1 MELETI
7 SFFHPD
13 ALALYFEGRLSGL
26 NVRTVPPSFSN
37 LLNVALSRFC
47 SLIFEVQ
54 NNVEKWPSVHFSSQH
69 GRTVFESLIDENS
82 SQSIL
87 ARNIIGSKL
96 RLYILDSINEGKLK
110 EFYRSSIFN
119 TCGVGK
125 SLFHEQF
132 FSPGEKILNHGQ
144 ISNEFSYK
152 SMTQQFMQDCLEDLK
167 TLDRLV
173 PNAEIGQYLNGAVPG
188 RADCNLASILFLLNL
203 EEDTRIAKELK
214 SSENLM
220 SYLIRFESLVHRKK
234 SDPKLLELRIGS
246 KPSNTQKYI
255 AIGLT
260 LCFLGVMFDL
270 PKKIG
275 RKLAKS

>member
-1 MELETI
+1 MKANWKNFTDHRFLTPVVSE
-7 SFFHPD
+7 S
-13 ALALYFEGRLSGL
+13 LYFM
-26 NVRTVPPSFSN
+26 VREIWEMHAKRN
-37 LLNVALSRFC
+37 L
-47 SLIFEVQ
+47 
-54 NNVEKWPSVHFSSQH
+54 
-69 GRTVFESLIDENS
+69 
-82 SQSIL
+82 
-87 ARNIIGSKL
+87 
-96 RLYILDSINEGKLK
+96 
-110 EFYRSSIFN
+110 
-119 TCGVGK
+119 
-125 SLFHEQF
+125 EQF

-173 PNAEIGQYLNGAVPG
+173 PVSQSIILAWKSNFEKKHDPWDTPIFGIFSSPWYAKINKNKFKNAEIGQYLNGAVPG

-220 SYLIRFESLVHRKK
+220 SYLIRFESLVHRKE

-275 RKLAKS
+275 RKLAKSWISSMPFIHCEKTFKIFF

>member
-1 MELETI
+1 MN
-7 SFFHPD
+7 FFDPY
-13 ALALYFEGRLSGL
+13 L
-26 NVRTVPPSFSN
+26 VPPSFSN

-125 SLFHEQF
+125 SLFH
-132 FSPGEKILNHGQ
+132 GE
-144 ISNEFSYK
+144 
-152 SMTQQFMQDCLEDLK
+152 
-167 TLDRLV
+167 R
-173 PNAEIGQYLNGAVPG
+173 
-188 RADCNLASILFLLNL
+188 NLRDA
-203 EEDTRIAKELK
+203 R
-214 SSENLM
+214 
-220 SYLIRFESLVHRKK
+220 
-234 SDPKLLELRIGS
+234 
-246 KPSNTQKYI
+246 
-255 AIGLT
+255 
-260 LCFLGVMFDL
+260 
-270 PKKIG
+270 
-275 RKLAKS
+275 

>member
-1 MELETI
+1 M
-7 SFFHPD
+7 H
-13 ALALYFEGRLSGL
+13 AKR
-26 NVRTVPPSFSN
+26 N
-37 LLNVALSRFC
+37 L
-47 SLIFEVQ
+47 
-54 NNVEKWPSVHFSSQH
+54 
-69 GRTVFESLIDENS
+69 
-82 SQSIL
+82 
-87 ARNIIGSKL
+87 
-96 RLYILDSINEGKLK
+96 
-110 EFYRSSIFN
+110 
-119 TCGVGK
+119 
-125 SLFHEQF
+125 EQF

-173 PNAEIGQYLNGAVPG
+173 PVIREIFFSSSIYVKINKNKFENAEIGQYLNGAVPG

-220 SYLIRFESLVHRKK
+220 SYLIRFESLVHRKE